1 MNTLKNFQTASQISA
16 EIQHDELTIKCSNI
30 FGIYLNESTKNIH
43 DLIFEN
49 SSFLIREI
57 SDLCEITNFL
67 KTDNQTIVQ
76 IGLSIQEKEILL
88 NIVGPLGTDRI
99 VKAGTALN
107 MNIFWDGYD
116 TVGIMSRFIQI

>member
-1 MNTLKNFQTASQISA
+1 MK
-16 EIQHDELTIKCSNI
+16 K
-30 FGIYLNESTKNIH
+30 
-43 DLIFEN
+43 
-49 SSFLIREI
+49 
-57 SDLCEITNFL
+57 
-67 KTDNQTIVQ
+67 DNQTIVQ
-76 IGLSIQEKEILL
+76 IGLNNQEKEVLL